1 MRQGTV
7 IITSLTL
14 VIVPG
19 CGGKRASDDA
29 SGISRG
35 EVVFP
40 IDQQNGSGLSG
51 TATLIADGDE
61 TKVVIELQSRSAT
74 AGSLPRPAHIYPGS
88 CENLAPKPVYGLAAV
103 HGGSSTTTIDAK
115 LPELY
120 KGAFAV
126 NVHESADRMNRY
138 VACGDFGEEN
148 AVSLPGYSHD

>member
-7 IITSLTL
+7 IITSLAL
-14 VIVPG
+14 VVVPG
-19 CGGKRASDDA
+19 CGGKRASDEA

-51 TATLIADGDE
+51 TATLTADGDK
-61 TKVVIELQSRSAT
+61 TKVVIDLESRSAT
-74 AGSLPRPAHIYPGS
+74 AVSTPRPAHIHAGS
-88 CENLAPKPVYGLAAV
+88 CENLTPEPAYGLADV
-103 HGGSSTTTIDAK
+103 QGGSSTTTIDAK

-126 NVHESADRMNRY
+126 NVHESAERMDRY

-148 AVSLPGYSHD
+148 DVSLPGYSHD